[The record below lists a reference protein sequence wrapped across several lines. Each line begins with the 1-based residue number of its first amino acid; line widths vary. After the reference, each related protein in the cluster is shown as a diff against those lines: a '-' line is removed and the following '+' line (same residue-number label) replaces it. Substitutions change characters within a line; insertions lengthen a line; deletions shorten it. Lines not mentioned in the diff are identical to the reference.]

1 MFLNSIFCSLLEPL
15 TIIKHPSDDME
26 CNTLE
31 LSFGQHLCL
40 SCKANGIPLPTYKW
54 YHNDIE
60 LQEQQ
65 SHELDI
71 ILTR

>member
-1 MFLNSIFCSLLEPL
+1 MLEPL
-15 TIIKHPSDDME
+15 RIIKHPSDDVE
-26 CNTLE
+26 HSKLE
-31 LSFGQHLCL
+31 LSFGQHLYL
-40 SCKANGIPLPTYKW
+40 FCKATGIPLPTYKW